1 MLKLGQQAEYNYHL
15 HKALQLVIDLR
26 SFNWASSVASI
37 ALLLAEQ
44 GQNARA
50 VELYNLAKTDPLV
63 SISHWFED
71 IVENPIATMTAT
83 LPSSI
88 IKTSQIQGQM
98 LDRWQTAKSL
108 LQELG
113 ENSLET
119 ARNPNTKQLLP
130 HNLPSQPTPFI
141 GRSADL
147 AALDTL
153 FADPNT
159 RLVTI
164 VAAGGMGKT
173 RLALAWAERVA
184 EVGDS
189 THGVFFINLAP
200 LSEAEQIVPALA
212 DGLDFQ
218 LQGGERSPR
227 QQLLD
232 YLRHKQM
239 LLLFDNFEH
248 LLDGVDLLSDILQA
262 APEVQLLVTSRE
274 RLHLRAEQLYPIKG
288 LTFSDNTNKAIVETA
303 AGRLFLQAARRN
315 QPYFALHDDN
325 DLAYLAHICRLVAGM
340 PLALEL
346 AASWVDVLPLAKIAA
361 ELQQGLNFL
370 ETDLRDMPVRQRSI
384 RAVINVSWQ
393 KLSAKEQEIFAQFS
407 IFRGGF
413 TRKAA
418 QAITEATSRLL
429 SRLNGKSFLQYD
441 PERDRYQIHEL
452 LRQYGAEKLAAN
464 PQSDTTIRDHH
475 SLYYC
480 TEVGKRAS
488 DLRGPRQQTALAQI
502 EADKD
507 NMRVAWH
514 WAAQQKH
521 WPLLGKS
528 VNALHW
534 FYLLRGRYEEGM
546 AACRQVSTQF
556 DVVALSQELDSAIPR
571 ILAQIW
577 VWQANFA
584 WILGD
589 GEAGVVD
596 LQQSLA
602 LLEKQ
607 PHYDREIQLVKAHAL
622 HILGLF
628 SDYYDDDLDAG
639 REMMEQSLALYQNI
653 GDQWGEAWCLRYLGS
668 TMQRLNFKDE
678 ARDCLERSLALF
690 RVLGDK
696 IEIAMS
702 LHFLSFMAIA
712 EGHYQQ
718 ATQLGQESLT
728 INEGIDAS
736 FGKAQSLAIL
746 AWTTLTQGQL
756 VQAGSYFEGALAIA
770 NDMGDIFN
778 RYSAIIGQSCIQL
791 HQGEYEEARTL
802 AQEAF
807 ALKRSQLRYNRY
819 FLSALGDT
827 ALALGEYDVARRY
840 FQENVAA
847 FTSGEQHFLIEAR
860 SVLGVT
866 LLKLGYLEQAR
877 QQFYGALQLTLH
889 TRSYS
894 LPFLLAGIALFLAER
909 GDKERAIALYTW
921 AESHPL
927 ISVSRWFADVYGRSI
942 ATATSTLPS
951 NIVKKAKT
959 QGWALDG
966 WQTAESLLHELGE
979 DRAETY
985 QSQDTQQVIPHNL
998 PSQPTPFIG
1007 RLAELS
1013 SLHDLFARPDSRLI
1027 TIVGAGGMGKTRLAL
1042 AYGER
1047 QLTAD
1052 SPFPHGVFFI
1062 NLAPLSESEQ
1072 IVSAL
1077 TDGLNFQ
1084 LQEDGRSP
1092 RQQLLDYL
1100 RHKKMLLLFDNFE
1113 HLLDSVDLLTD
1124 IMQAAPNVQ
1133 ILVTSRERLHL
1144 RAEQVYP
1151 IAGLALPD
1159 SEAGEEAS
1167 STAVQLFLQSA
1178 RRNQPNFILHND
1190 DILHLNHICHTVAG
1204 MPLALELVASWVDM
1218 LSLAEVAAE
1227 LQHGLNF
1234 LETGMR
1240 DIPERHRSM
1249 RATIDRS
1256 WQKLTENEREI
1267 FAKLSVFCG
1276 GFTREAAQVVA
1287 GANLQQLARLM
1298 NKSFVQGRGQ
1308 DGRYQIHELL
1318 RQYGLEKLGESGQE
1332 TAVRDDHS
1340 VYFCEALQELKKKA
1354 QGSSQME
1361 VAPAQVSVETGNI
1374 QMAWSWAV
1382 EHKKTEWL
1390 GLGLDG
1396 LCLFYSFRNLLKQGE
1411 RLCQLAAD
1419 KLAQLPGT
1427 GFTNESAIF
1436 LWARL
1441 LIRQAEFNAILY
1453 RQNMATE
1460 LLQQAQEILDDPSLT
1475 KLDTRA
1481 ERARLLHA
1489 MGNVTRGDWEATR
1502 SWYEQSLALYRQL
1515 DHPFNVAL
1523 GLNQL
1528 AAATAKCGDY
1538 NKAIELGKESL
1549 ALFQE
1554 LDCPHISAI
1563 MLNFLGDCARSMGE
1577 FNEAKR
1583 YHEESL
1589 IFSQHHGLQGL
1600 MGEALWAL
1608 GGLQLFQGS
1617 LAASID
1623 SLQQSLTHCRQVENP
1638 FVLFHVLTDLGL
1650 AFGLVGHFD
1659 QATTLI
1665 EESIILAKTMEDRY
1679 RLSWS
1684 ISVQAEF
1691 CAWTGQYEE
1700 AETKA
1705 QAVLDMG
1712 QQPIVSINP
1721 RMTRYRIA
1729 YPKRILGWIALT
1741 KESYHEAYQLLQESV
1756 AGYDKDISDKEYMAI
1771 SLAALGRAA
1780 YGLGQRREAKQHLLE
1795 ALRIVVKKGAFVP
1808 LLHLIPIIS
1817 VVLIDAED
1825 MARKER
1831 AVELYALAKRD
1842 PFVAKAQI
1850 FQDTAGHY
1858 ISAATVASILPPDKV
1873 KRAKEQGKNLDWW
1886 QTAESLL
1893 TELAELGWK
1902 ERP

>member
-1 MLKLGQQAEYNYHL
+1 M
-15 HKALQLVIDLR
+15 
-26 SFNWASSVASI
+26 
-37 ALLLAEQ
+37 
-44 GQNARA
+44 
-50 VELYNLAKTDPLV
+50 
-63 SISHWFED
+63 
-71 IVENPIATMTAT
+71 
-83 LPSSI
+83 
-88 IKTSQIQGQM
+88 
-98 LDRWQTAKSL
+98 
-108 LQELG
+108 
-113 ENSLET
+113 
-119 ARNPNTKQLLP
+119 
-130 HNLPSQPTPFI
+130 
-141 GRSADL
+141 
-147 AALDTL
+147 
-153 FADPNT
+153 
-159 RLVTI
+159 
-164 VAAGGMGKT
+164 
-173 RLALAWAERVA
+173 
-184 EVGDS
+184 
-189 THGVFFINLAP
+189 
-200 LSEAEQIVPALA
+200 
-212 DGLDFQ
+212 
-218 LQGGERSPR
+218 
-227 QQLLD
+227 
-232 YLRHKQM
+232 
-239 LLLFDNFEH
+239 
-248 LLDGVDLLSDILQA
+248 
-262 APEVQLLVTSRE
+262 
-274 RLHLRAEQLYPIKG
+274 
-288 LTFSDNTNKAIVETA
+288 
-303 AGRLFLQAARRN
+303 
-315 QPYFALHDDN
+315 
-325 DLAYLAHICRLVAGM
+325 
-340 PLALEL
+340 
-346 AASWVDVLPLAKIAA
+346 
-361 ELQQGLNFL
+361 
-370 ETDLRDMPVRQRSI
+370 
-384 RAVINVSWQ
+384 
-393 KLSAKEQEIFAQFS
+393 
-407 IFRGGF
+407 
-413 TRKAA
+413 
-418 QAITEATSRLL
+418 
-429 SRLNGKSFLQYD
+429 QYD

-452 LRQYGAEKLAAN
+452 LRQYGAEKLLAN
-464 PQSDTTIRDHH
+464 PQDDAAIHDQH

-502 EADKD
+502 DADRD
-507 NMRVAWH
+507 NVRAAWR
-514 WAAQQKH
+514 WAAQQIH
-521 WPLLGKS
+521 WQQLDS
-528 VNALHW
+528 AVNALSW
-534 FYLLRGRYEEGM
+534 FYLLRGRYEEGE
-546 AACRQVSTQF
+546 ATCRQISDNF
-556 DVVALSQELDSAIPR
+556 DVELFSQESDNEIPR
-571 ILAQIW
+571 ILAQIL

-589 GEAGVVD
+589 RDARIVY
-596 LQQSLA
+596 LQQSFA
-602 LLEKQ
+602 LLENQ
-607 PHYDREIQLVKAHAL
+607 PPHERETQLVKAHAL
-622 HILGLF
+622 LILGLF
-628 SDYYDDDLDAG
+628 SDYYDADFDAA
-639 REMMEQSLALYQNI
+639 REMMEQSLALYQVA

-668 TMQRLNFKDE
+668 ILQRLNFKEQAKDH
-678 ARDCLERSLALF
+678 LERSLASF
-690 RVLGDK
+690 KSIGDRT
-696 IEIAMS
+696 EIAMS
-702 LHFLSFMAIA
+702 LQALSYMAIVEGEYEIA
-712 EGHYQQ
+712 E
-718 ATQLGQESLT
+718 QLGQESLV
-728 INEGIDAS
+728 INEMVGIP
-736 FGKAQSLAIL
+736 FGKTQSLNIL
-746 AWTTLTQGQL
+746 AWASLPRGQLTQ
-756 VQAGSYFEGALAIA
+756 ASSYFEEALRVGH
-770 NDMGDIFN
+770 DMSDIFN
-778 RYSAIIGQSCIQL
+778 RFPAIIGQSCIQL
-791 HQGEYEEARTL
+791 HLGKYEQARTL
-802 AQEAF
+802 AQKAF
-807 ALKRSQLRYNRY
+807 ALKGGRNRYNRY
-819 FLSALGDT
+819 FLSALGEV
-827 ALALGEYDVARRY
+827 ALALEEYDAARRY
-840 FQENVAA
+840 LQENLAA
-847 FTSGEQHFLIEAR
+847 FTSGEQHLLIDTR
-860 SVLGVT
+860 GVLGVT

-877 QQFYGALQLTLH
+877 QQFYEALQLALH

-921 AESHPL
+921 AENHPL

-942 ATATSTLPS
+942 ATAASTLPS
-951 NIVKKAKT
+951 NIAKKAKA

-985 QSQDTQQVIPHNL
+985 QGQDTQQIIPHNL

-1047 QLTAD
+1047 YLTAD

-1072 IVSAL
+1072 MVSAL
-1077 TDGLNFQ
+1077 ADELNFQ
-1084 LQEDGRSP
+1084 FQGGGRSP
-1092 RQQLLDYL
+1092 RQQLLGYL
-1100 RHKKMLLLFDNFE
+1100 RHKKMQLLFDNFE
-1113 HLLDSVDLLTD
+1113 HLLDGVDLLTD
-1124 IMQAAPNVQ
+1124 IMQAAPDVQ

-1159 SEAGEEAS
+1159 SETGEEAS

-1256 WQKLTENEREI
+1256 WQKLTEKEREI
-1267 FAKLSVFCG
+1267 FVKLSVFHG
-1276 GFTREAAQVVA
+1276 GFTREAAQAVA
-1287 GANLQQLARLM
+1287 EANLRQLARLV
-1298 NKSFVQGRGQ
+1298 NKSLVQGGGEN
-1308 DGRYQIHELL
+1308 GRYQIHELL

-1332 TAVRDDHS
+1332 TAVRDVHCA
-1340 VYFCEALQELKKKA
+1340 YFCKTLQKLEMA
-1354 QGSSQME
+1354 RGSFQME

-1419 KLAQLPGT
+1419 KLAQLPRT
-1427 GFTNESAIF
+1427 GSTNESAIF

-1489 MGNVTRGDWEATR
+1489 MGTVARGDWEATR

-1515 DHPFNVAL
+1515 DNPFNVAL

-1608 GGLQLFQGS
+1608 GGLKLFQGS

-1623 SLQQSLTHCRQVENP
+1623 SLQQSLTLCRQVENP
-1638 FVLFHVLTDLGL
+1638 FVLFHVLTELGL

-1665 EESIILAKTMEDRY
+1665 EESVILAKTMEDRY

-1691 CAWTGQYEE
+1691 SAWTGQYEK

-1705 QAVLDMG
+1705 QAALAIG
-1712 QQPIVSINP
+1712 QQPMVSINP

-1729 YPKRILGWIALT
+1729 YPKRVLGWIALA
-1741 KESYHEAYQLLQESV
+1741 KESYHEAYRLLQESV
-1756 AGYDKDISDKEYMAI
+1756 AGYHKGVSDEEYMTI

-1780 YGLGQRREAKQHLLE
+1780 YGLGQRKEAQQYLLE
-1795 ALRIVVKKGAFVP
+1795 ALGIVVKRGAFIP

-1817 VVLIDAED
+1817 VLLADAEN

-1831 AVELYALAKRD
+1831 AVALYALATSHR
-1842 PFVAKAQI
+1842 FVAKAQL
-1850 FQDTAGHY
+1850 FQDIAGHY
-1858 ISAATVASILPPDKV
+1858 ISAATTASILPPDKA
-1873 KRAKEQGKNLDWW
+1873 KRAKEQGRNLDWW

-1893 TELAELGWK
+1893 VELTEMDWNE
-1902 ERP
+1902 